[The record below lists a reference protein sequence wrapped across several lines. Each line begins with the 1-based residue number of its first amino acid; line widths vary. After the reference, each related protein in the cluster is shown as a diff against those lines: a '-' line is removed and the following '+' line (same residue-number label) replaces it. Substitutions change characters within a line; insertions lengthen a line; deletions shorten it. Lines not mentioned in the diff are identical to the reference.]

1 MKTKDYRKGL
11 LKRLKDPKFAVGYLT
26 DVLTHE
32 RPEAFLIALKDLI
45 DARQENISALA
56 EQAGITRQALYQA
69 LSEDGNPCFSTI
81 TRILKCLNLRFTGLQ
96 IGTSDSE
103 KEAA

>member
-1 MKTKDYRKGL
+1 MKTKDYKEGL
-11 LKRLKDPKFAVGYLT
+11 LRRLSDAEFAVGYLT

-32 RPEAFLIALKDLI
+32 TPEAFLIALKDVI
-45 DARQENISALA
+45 DAREENISALA

-69 LSEDGNPCFSTI
+69 LSEDGNPRFSTI
-81 TRILKCLNLRFTGLQ
+81 TQVLKSLNLQFSGLQ
-96 IGTSDSE
+96 LADPDSK